1 MPMTRRFTA
10 AECPGGWLFG
20 SGAPA
25 STPLVASASA
35 VERPSLGSA
44 AMAET
49 CYRHP
54 DRETRVACS
63 NCDRPIC
70 PECMTPSPVGMRC
83 PECSRQTTKV
93 KVGPAAFGDS
103 ETTRGTFV
111 LIGINVVAFLIEVLS
126 GGGGLGASQAN
137 PVVVDFGLIALPV
150 ADGEL
155 YRLIT
160 SGFLHYGFIHIAFNM
175 YALFIV
181 GRLLEPAIGTLRF
194 VALYFASLLA
204 GSFGALLLSPNSLTA
219 GASGAIFG
227 IFAAAFVIARGRRL
241 EGIAAQL
248 GILLLIASA
257 LIGLKFTNERIALL
271 GAIIVPSIMFSI

>member
-1 MPMTRRFTA
+1 
-10 AECPGGWLFG
+10 
-20 SGAPA
+20 
-25 STPLVASASA
+25 
-35 VERPSLGSA
+35 
-44 AMAET
+44 MAET

-93 KVGPAAFGDS
+93 KAGPAAFGDS
-103 ETTRGTFV
+103 EATRGTFV

-155 YRLIT
+155 YRLVT
-160 SGFLHYGFIHIAFNM
+160 SGFLHFSFIHIAFNM

-181 GRLLEPAIGTLRF
+181 GRLLEPAIGTGASSPSTSPRCWPAPSGRSCSRPNSRHRRRLRGDIRDLRRRLRDRPRPPPRGHRG
-194 VALYFASLLA
+194 AAGLPAAHQLRAHLRHLRESASA
-204 GSFGALLLSPNSLTA
+204 AISSAPSAERSGALAIVAGERGMLGRHHLTVELA
-219 GASGAIFG
+219 AIGAIG
-227 IFAAAFVIARGRRL
+227 VAAV
-241 EGIAAQL
+241 
-248 GILLLIASA
+248 
-257 LIGLKFTNERIALL
+257 L
-271 GAIIVPSIMFSI
+271 GAVAVA

>member
-1 MPMTRRFTA
+1 
-10 AECPGGWLFG
+10 
-20 SGAPA
+20 
-25 STPLVASASA
+25 
-35 VERPSLGSA
+35 
-44 AMAET
+44 MAET

-248 GILLLIASA
+248 GILLLI
-257 LIGLKFTNERIALL
+257 NIALTFGIPGISIGGHLFGAAGGALCALAIVAGERGMLGRHHLTVELAAIGAIGVAAVL
-271 GAIIVPSIMFSI
+271 GAVAVA